1 MFDKLLEIIRSDE
14 FRVQLA
20 ELNDNFFNLKQEL
33 HIRDLLLVL
42 FNKYHSQE
50 GLRAIAEYSRHK
62 KPETLEDGRISHT
75 RVDLSL
81 VDKEEKENPFKIE
94 LKYHFPKDK
103 GGFLKY
109 EESIQ
114 KHFTDRKSDGF
125 ILIVCDSDIN
135 GRKNFENTWLK
146 EETMFSNLS
155 SNDLKWKNNLKE
167 KFQDENLKAE
177 SNFYEIKV
185 DKPFETTY
193 HFFILERKKG
203 ESNSSSQK
211 IPLTC

>member
-1 MFDKLLEIIRSDE
+1 MFDSLISIIKSDE

-50 GLRAIAEYSRHK
+50 GFRAIAEYPHRK

-81 VDKEEKENPFKIE
+81 VDREEKENPFKIE

-103 GGFLKY
+103 GGFSKY

-114 KHFTDRKSDGF
+114 KHFKGRRSNGF
-125 ILIVCDSDIN
+125 ILIVCDSDTK
-135 GRKNFENTWLK
+135 GRENFESIWLND
-146 EETMFSNLS
+146 ETMFSKLS
-155 SNDLKWKNNLKE
+155 LDNLKWKDNLKK
-167 KFQDENLKAE
+167 KFEDKDLKAE
-177 SNFYEIKV
+177 SYFHEIKV

-193 HFFILERKKG
+193 HFFILE
-203 ESNSSSQK
+203 K
-211 IPLTC
+211 IEEK

>member
-1 MFDKLLEIIRSDE
+1 MFKKLLEIIRSDE

-50 GLRAIAEYSRHK
+50 GFRAIAEYPR

-81 VDKEEKENPFKIE
+81 VDREEKGNPFKIE

-103 GGFLKY
+103 GGFLNY

-114 KHFTDRKSDGF
+114 KHFTKRGSDGF
-125 ILIVCDSDIN
+125 ILIVCDSDTN

-146 EETMFSNLS
+146 EKTMFSKLS
-155 SNDLKWKNNLKE
+155 SDDLKWKDNLKK
-167 KFQDENLKAE
+167 KFEDKDLEAK
-177 SNFYEIKV
+177 SYFHEIKV

-193 HFFILERKKG
+193 HFFILEGKNKK
-203 ESNSSSQK
+203 K
-211 IPLTC
+211 